1 MTYVL
6 PKDLSIK
13 FNVSLQT
20 VYNYLK
26 KYEGRI
32 RTKSELNKTFIHLDD
47 FTNFVQ
53 GVVNNNTSTTYN
65 PAPEKQSNPD
75 QSFNKD
81 FKLLETENR
90 SLARQ
95 TEDLQKYNIN
105 LQDQLSKYALLL
117 TEEKSEKKEILG
129 KYEAVQTEYHQKV
142 ESLYQQKVKI
152 ERKYYLLL

>member
-6 PKDLSIK
+6 PKELSIK

-47 FTNFVQ
+47 FTNFVK
-53 GVVNNNTSTTYN
+53 GVVNTNTTTTHKSL
-65 PAPEKQSNPD
+65 PEKESNSN
-75 QSFNKD
+75 QSFDKN
-81 FKLLETENR
+81 FKSLETENK
-90 SLARQ
+90 SLVRQ
-95 TEDLQKYNIN
+95 TEDLQKYNNN

-117 TEEKSEKKEILG
+117 TEEKSEKREILG

-142 ESLYQQKVKI
+142 ESLYQEKVKI